1 MLTAMRHHHFLR
13 SLATLAVLGATTLL
27 PAAGAPA
34 PLYAD
39 ATLERYFALD
49 WQATGGP
56 GAQTIGGFVVNRGN
70 IPVERMRLAVDRL
83 DASGA
88 ATGTSDVWVVGV
100 VPPNNR
106 TYFTASVPGAAT
118 YRVRVVSFDWVN
130 CRD

>member
-1 MLTAMRHHHFLR
+1 MRHPRLIRHVLTIAA
-13 SLATLAVLGATTLL
+13 LAATSVL
-27 PAAGAPA
+27 PAAGASA

-56 GAQTIGGFVVNRGN
+56 TTQTIGGYVENRGN
-70 IPVERMRLAVDRL
+70 VPVERMRLAIDRL
-83 DASGA
+83 DASG
-88 ATGTSDVWVVGV
+88 GPIDTSAIWVVGV
-100 VPPNNR
+100 VPANTR
-106 TYFTASVPGAAT
+106 TYFTTSVPGAAG